1 MTAGVFLS
9 FEGVEGCGKTT
20 QVKLVAQRLHDAGLN
35 FIATK
40 EPGGTPLA
48 DRIRAIL
55 LDPQEEGMDAMTE
68 LFLYAASRRQHV
80 VEVIQPALDA
90 GAVVLTDRY
99 TDASLAYQGFGRTLD
114 FDRIQTLNDWA
125 TGGIYP
131 DLTLVFD
138 LPEDIGL
145 ARARA
150 RNSESAHLQTE
161 SRLEGEDLKFHRRVR
176 EGYLTLAKANPK
188 RYEIVDA
195 NGTAEEVF
203 ARTIEVLARRVPR
216 LHAALSPKP

>member
-1 MTAGVFLS
+1 MTPGLFIS

-20 QVKLVAQRLHDAGLN
+20 QMKRVARLLHDAGVNLVT
-35 FIATK
+35 TK

-80 VEVIQPALDA
+80 VEVIEPAVAA
-90 GAVVLTDRY
+90 GALVFTDRF

-114 FDRIQTLNDWA
+114 FDRIRTLNDWA
-125 TGGIYP
+125 TEGLYP
-131 DLTLVFD
+131 NVTLVFD
-138 LPEDIGL
+138 LPEEVGL
-145 ARARA
+145 ARARV
-150 RNSESAHLQTE
+150 RNSESEQLRNE
-161 SRLEGEDLKFHRRVR
+161 SRFEDEDLKFHRRVR
-176 EGYLTLAKANPK
+176 EGYLTLAKSDAS

-195 NGTAEEVF
+195 NGTIDEVF
-203 ARTIEVLARRVPR
+203 ARTLEALARRVPQLR
-216 LHAALSPKP
+216 ATLTQAS